1 MRFCAQLKPD
11 SGGMNAIITKKRENL
26 NWRRDDYFGLFACH
40 ISFVSSVRHHYAVV
54 VVVSNEKK
62 RENRPQQ
69 WRMETPK
76 IVETAT
82 NSRGEIQRDQR
93 IHTNRCNS
101 TENHRQFE
109 SDAFPVSQLPL
120 SWCLQKTKTDII
132 RVYWLHGFRFVQQK
146 VSINIITQTRT
157 TNSGLINTK
166 HTNAARENS

>member
-1 MRFCAQLKPD
+1 MIISVYLLVTSRSFRLFD
-11 SGGMNAIITKKRENL
+11 IITLSLSLPLLLSPTKERK
-26 NWRRDDYFGLFACH
+26 
-40 ISFVSSVRHHYAVV
+40 
-54 VVVSNEKK
+54 
-62 RENRPQQ
+62 
-69 WRMETPK
+69 T
-76 IVETAT
+76 TAT
-82 NSRGEIQRDQR
+82 MENGNPKNSRIGDNSRGEIQRDQR

-101 TENHRQFE
+101 TENHRRFE

-166 HTNAARENS
+166 HTTDGARENS